1 MLKYL
6 PTLLLVLSTG
16 LSSAVAETPRRVAWF
31 GTIKQGLAVAKTA
44 NRPILL
50 ISAAPH
56 CRGVSGIW

>member
-1 MLKYL
+1 MLKS
-6 PTLLLVLSTG
+6 LLLLLLALSPG

-31 GTIKQGLAVAKTA
+31 GTVKQGLAVARAT

-56 CRGVSGIW
+56 CRGISGIW